1 MKYLITLVLLLNT
14 VAIFATEPLDAEDAK
29 LMEQMKT
36 RRTMLDWHRYTAWG
50 TVALM
55 GATMITAPEGKISN
69 THKMLGIL
77 SGVGYLT
84 SASLAYYAPR
94 PEDTVQKKNIFIHKN
109 LAWIHAPAL
118 ALTVASGL
126 AAHNQR
132 KDGKKTSG
140 LGSAHPT
147 FVAITALSFGAA
159 AFLSTDWSLNIL
171 PTSQKDIACVLSKS
185 F

>member
-1 MKYLITLVLLLNT
+1 MKLMTLLL
-14 VAIFATEPLDAEDAK
+14 IFLFSLSVWSAETLDAEDAK
-29 LMEQMKT
+29 MMEEMKT

-55 GATMITAPEGKISN
+55 GATIATAPEGKISN
-69 THKMLGIL
+69 THKALGIL

-84 SASLAYYAPR
+84 SASLAYFAPR

-109 LAWIHAPAL
+109 LAWIHAPAF
-118 ALTVASGL
+118 ALTIASGL
-126 AAHNQR
+126 TAHNQR

-140 LGSAHPT
+140 LGAAHST
-147 FVAITALSFGAA
+147 FVAITAVSFGAA